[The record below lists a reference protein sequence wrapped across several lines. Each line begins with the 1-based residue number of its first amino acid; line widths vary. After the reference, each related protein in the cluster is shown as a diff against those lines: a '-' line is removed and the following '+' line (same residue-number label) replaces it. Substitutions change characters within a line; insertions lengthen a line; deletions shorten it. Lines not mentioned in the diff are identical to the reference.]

1 MKPLKLFCIGLLLCP
16 LVCLLLETAPP
27 PSALLTLEVKE
38 KTGLKSDAMGVFAI
52 RKNTSDINRQVSGL
66 QRPWMTKFKNHL
78 SDFFKSSIPPAAI
91 FALFVTTA
99 IMRAA
104 IVNKRLEEP
113 HRQWTIDQRSSLEMQ
128 NMNLIKLFGG

>member
-52 RKNTSDINRQVSGL
+52 RKNTSDINRQVSG
-66 QRPWMTKFKNHL
+66 QEKKNCFH
-78 SDFFKSSIPPAAI
+78 AI
-91 FALFVTTA
+91 LTNVPKY
-99 IMRAA
+99 
-104 IVNKRLEEP
+104 N
-113 HRQWTIDQRSSLEMQ
+113 
-128 NMNLIKLFGG
+128 